1 MSLSVKKAKNNNSN
15 KTKSPNNNKYTI
27 KIETLKTDKEIK
39 TSSND
44 LTEEEKKEI
53 DKQKVLL
60 KQIKEYEEKL
70 KFEKEQRRLLI
81 ESKEN
86 EIEQKEKRIKE
97 MADIN
102 SHLEAELLKLQSRV
116 QEKLDHI
123 ENKEKN
129 DKNELEKNK
138 EKASLEQLLKAK
150 EKELDN
156 SNLVIEKIRKEKD
169 TLRKK
174 LDEDI
179 NINEINNLNNQTKI
193 GKKKVEELEEK
204 KNYLYKVK
212 EEHLKCQEEQ
222 NRIIKEIDNL
232 KEE

>member
-1 MSLSVKKAKNNNSN
+1 
-15 KTKSPNNNKYTI
+15 
-27 KIETLKTDKEIK
+27 
-39 TSSND
+39 
-44 LTEEEKKEI
+44 
-53 DKQKVLL
+53 
-60 KQIKEYEEKL
+60 
-70 KFEKEQRRLLI
+70 
-81 ESKEN
+81 
-86 EIEQKEKRIKE
+86 

-179 NINEINNLNNQTKI
+179 NINEINNLNDQTKI
-193 GKKKVEELEEK
+193 AKKKVEELEEE
-204 KNYLYKVK
+204 KNYLNKVK
-212 EEHLKCQEEQ
+212 EEHLKYQEEQ